1 MASTLGVRRAG
12 PCHFRLQPRRGGERA
27 GRRGV
32 APLRQPATPSELLE
46 YHCFL
51 LDLRT
56 AAPAFARAGLALF
69 DEARPDSF

>member
-1 MASTLGVRRAG
+1 VRRTG
-12 PCHFRLQPRRGGERA
+12 

-51 LDLRT
+51 LDLHT
-56 AAPAFARAGLALF
+56 AAPAFVRTGLALF
-69 DEARPDSF
+69 DEARPDLF

>member
-1 MASTLGVRRAG
+1 MR
-12 PCHFRLQPRRGGERA
+12 HFRLHVRRTGGRT
-27 GRRGV
+27 GV

-51 LDLRT
+51 LDLHT

-69 DEARPDSF
+69 DEARPDLF